1 VHTPRYISERGD
13 RAKGAVLL
21 PNSTSKGTAETS
33 KRSGSTRSGSARSA
47 RSRSLRTSD
56 HRASY

>member
-1 VHTPRYISERGD
+1 VYTPRYIAEIGD

-21 PNSTSKGTAETS
+21 PNSTGKGTAETS

-47 RSRSLRTSD
+47 RSRSLGTSD
-56 HRASY
+56 H